1 MFSRGGN
8 ITPKFYKILRRAR
21 ERAGVLYG
29 KNTAGGLVLHDARH
43 TATTQLLES
52 GVSPAT
58 VKEWMG
64 WSESAFVPYTLTQ
77 VRNRERKQ
85 DARSRSWQARKPPD
99 REIKMA
105 VFGH

>member
-64 WSESAFVPYTLTQ
+64 WSESAFVPYHSHASKKP
-77 VRNRERKQ
+77 REKAGRALEKL
-85 DARSRSWQARKPPD
+85 AGKKTA
-99 REIKMA
+99 
-105 VFGH
+105 

>member
-1 MFSRGGN
+1 MPN
-8 ITPKFYKILRRAR
+8 QIHLAYKILRRAC

-43 TATTQLLES
+43 TATTHMLES

-64 WSESAFVPYTLTQ
+64 WSDSAYVLYYSHATKKSRQLA
-77 VRNRERKQ
+77 
-85 DARSRSWQARKPPD
+85 ARSMERLAGK
-99 REIKMA
+99 KTA
-105 VFGH
+105 